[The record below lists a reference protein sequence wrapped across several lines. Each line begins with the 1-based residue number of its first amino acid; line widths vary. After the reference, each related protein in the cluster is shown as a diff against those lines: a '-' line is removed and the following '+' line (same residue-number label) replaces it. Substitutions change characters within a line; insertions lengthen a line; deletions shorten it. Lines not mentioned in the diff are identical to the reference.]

1 MTILFFISHFI
12 QSYKI
17 ICLMGTKLA
26 VLTTPT
32 TALLAPSYS
41 TITIFPS
48 NYVILHWKNTQSTW
62 LGKMKGCP
70 DSGKHW
76 LNFTKVNPSN
86 YLMLHKKVLLVYLD
100 STK

>member
-1 MTILFFISHFI
+1 MTILFFINHFI

-17 ICLMGTKLA
+17 ICLMGTKLT

-41 TITIFPS
+41 TVTTLKPS
-48 NYVILHWKNTQSTW
+48 NYVMLHWKNTQSTW

-86 YLMLHKKVLLVYLD
+86 YLMLH
-100 STK
+100 

>member
-1 MTILFFISHFI
+1 
-12 QSYKI
+12 
-17 ICLMGTKLA
+17 MGTKLA

-41 TITIFPS
+41 TITTLNLS
-48 NYVILHWKNTQSTW
+48 NYVIFHWKNTQSTW